1 MLAAH
6 ECLLKSSE
14 LLSALKT
21 LKSESSCFTKECEHG
36 QRSFVDLARVLPQ
49 LEVTLSLRL
58 GDTDI
63 DDPHHLLND
72 FDGGLLS
79 SQCCEQKVL
88 PAFNNLVSNDTKDD
102 VLAEILNNHY
112 IMPRESCF
120 YMLMLIPVSTS

>member
-21 LKSESSCFTKECEHG
+21 LKTESSCSTKECEHG

-72 FDGGLLS
+72 FDGGMIFVLS
-79 SQCCEQKVL
+79 L
-88 PAFNNLVSNDTKDD
+88 F
-102 VLAEILNNHY
+102 H
-112 IMPRESCF
+112 
-120 YMLMLIPVSTS
+120 